1 MIKKEPNMA
10 SLMISIVTL
19 IIGIVLCFNDSSGI
33 FSIIGYIVSGILI
46 LSGII
51 KFIITHITNKRT
63 NDIDFSG
70 IITSLTLVAIGILV
84 YIFPKSIMITI
95 SLCVGAIIVFSGIQR
110 LILGIVVKKID
121 SKGSLFYIVE
131 SLLIII
137 LGIVILTQK
146 FTNLLG
152 LFLII
157 YAISE
162 LVGYLFY
169 VVQDKDY
176 SEVLN
181 KKVTKEMKESKA
193 VDAIIE
199 EDTKEEE

>member
-10 SLMISIVTL
+10 SLMISIITL
-19 IIGIVLCFNDSSGI
+19 IIGVVLCFNDSGGI
-33 FSIIGYIVSGILI
+33 FSIIGYVVSGILI

-70 IITSLTLVAIGILV
+70 IITSITLVAIGVLV

-121 SKGSLFYIVE
+121 SKGSLFYTIE